1 MNSHIV
7 SVNTEVST
15 SSKLWALSERTVT
28 VFYGCPRTPRLS
40 HYFLPGIFMARHQVL
55 YLDGANQISPFLIA
69 EFARK
74 CQQEPSSFNSLIR
87 VSRAFTCFQL
97 TELIRRAP
105 KFLEKFPAQVVMI
118 TALPDLYFDEDVR
131 EPEARAAFE
140 RALEALQ
147 HPALQQLSVVVF
159 SDATSIQTKRKT
171 LFQQLIA
178 QADRVVR
185 IAAQPDTTLAFICEK
200 EKSQLLI

>member
-1 MNSHIV
+1 
-7 SVNTEVST
+7 
-15 SSKLWALSERTVT
+15 
-28 VFYGCPRTPRLS
+28 
-40 HYFLPGIFMARHQVL
+40 MARHQIL
-55 YLDGANQISPFLIA
+55 YLDGANQINPLQIA
-69 EFARK
+69 HFARR
-74 CQQEPSSFNSLIR
+74 CQLEPSSFNSLIR

-118 TALPDLYFDEDVR
+118 TALPDLYFDEDVK

-147 HPALQQLSVVVF
+147 HPALRQLSVVVF
-159 SDATSIQTKRKT
+159 SDVASIPTNRKT
-171 LFQQLIA
+171 FFQRLVA

-185 IAAQPDTTLAFICEK
+185 VAAQPDTTFAFTCEK
-200 EKSQLLI
+200 AKPQLLI

>member
-7 SVNTEVST
+7 PANIEVST

-28 VFYGCPRTPRLS
+28 VFYGCPQTPRLS
-40 HYFLPGIFMARHQVL
+40 HYFLPGIFMAGRQIL
-55 YLDGANQISPFLIA
+55 YLDGANQISPLLIA
-69 EFARK
+69 QFARK
-74 CQQEPSSFNSLIR
+74 CKQEPSSFNSLIR

-140 RALEALQ
+140 RALEALR
-147 HPALQQLSVVVF
+147 HPVLQQLSVAVF
-159 SDATSIQTKRKT
+159 SDATSIQTKRRT
-171 LFQQLIA
+171 FFQRLVA

-185 IAAQPDTTLAFICEK
+185 VAAQPDTTRAFTCEK
-200 EKSQLLI
+200 AKLQLLI